1 MLMKQKQIK
10 KAAPW
15 LKKLLNSY
23 ADGINFTYKH
33 PEVKPALLTHFEPW
47 FPLLWTDGALE
58 L

>member
-1 MLMKQKQIK
+1 MLMKQKQII

-33 PEVKPALLTHFEPW
+33 PEVKPALLTHFGFLCFGQTE
-47 FPLLWTDGALE
+47 ALE